1 MKKLE
6 RMAVDWIRSQIG
18 TGEGFI
24 VNHSDTHVE
33 DGAKA
38 AYIAGFRAAREM
50 AADLLD
56 HALKWACIE
65 VDQHDRRLL
74 DYQVKRIT
82 QLGEEEVK

>member
-6 RMAVDWIRSQIG
+6 QMAVDWIRSQIG

-38 AYIAGFRAAREM
+38 AYIAGFKAAREM
-50 AADLLD
+50 ALQCVLNGERIPNEYYTADIE
-56 HALKWACIE
+56 AAILK
-65 VDQHDRRLL
+65 
-74 DYQVKRIT
+74 
-82 QLGEEEVK
+82 LGEEEVK